1 MLKYKNILNNAILT
15 NTVQK
20 RFRFF
25 GQMVYMKGSI
35 KIFFFFGLVLGRKPT
50 YPI

>member
-35 KIFFFFGLVLGRKPT
+35 KRFFFFFLV
-50 YPI
+50 